1 MIIFTKKYS
10 MKKIISALLLVMVLF
25 NLKAQ
30 ELNSNQESG
39 SERKNDVTLD
49 PFLLIAVPML
59 NVSYERL
66 IDKKMGVGVN
76 AMIVLDDYESDYF
89 TQFSP
94 YFRYY
99 LGKKYASGFFF
110 EGFVPVTIQ
119 KEWSYNWVYDEPNNM
134 YYTYDT
140 GEKTFTTVGFGFGV
154 GGKWVIKN
162 RLVIEAS
169 GGIARRF
176 GNFDRNDF
184 SPVTGKIMGGIGY
197 RF

>member
-1 MIIFTKKYS
+1 
-10 MKKIISALLLVMVLF
+10 MKKFFTVLAVF
-25 NLKAQ
+25 ITVFSLHAQ
-30 ELNSNQESG
+30 ELNSNQENG
-39 SERKNDVTLD
+39 SERKNDILLD
-49 PFLLIAVPML
+49 PFLLIAVPMI

-66 IDKKMGVGVN
+66 INKDMGIGVN
-76 AMIVLDDYESDYF
+76 AMITLSDEVDDF
-89 TQFSP
+89 KQFSP

-99 LGKKYASGFFF
+99 LGKKYASGLFF

-119 KEWSYNWVYDEPNNM
+119 RDSF
-134 YYTYDT
+134 YYTDYDGPT
-140 GEKTFTTVGFGFGV
+140 NTYYYNYGGEKTVTTVGVGFGI

-176 GNFDRNDF
+176 GDFDKYDLG
-184 SPVTGKIMGGIGY
+184 PVTGKIMGGIGY

>member
-1 MIIFTKKYS
+1 
-10 MKKIISALLLVMVLF
+10 MKKLF
-25 NLKAQ
+25 TILTVFITIFSLRAQ

-39 SERKNDVTLD
+39 SERKNDIILD
-49 PFLLIAVPML
+49 PILLIAVPMI

-66 IDKKMGVGVN
+66 INKDMGIGVN
-76 AMIVLDDYESDYF
+76 AMVTLSDEVDDF
-89 TQFSP
+89 KQFSP

-119 KEWSYNWVYDEPNNM
+119 KEGFYNT
-134 YYTYDT
+134 TYDIST
-140 GEKTFTTVGFGFGV
+140 NNYYYNYGNEKSVTTVGIGFGV

-176 GNFDRNDF
+176 GNNVYEYDLG
-184 SPVTGKIMGGIGY
+184 PVTGKIMGGIGY

>member
-1 MIIFTKKYS
+1 
-10 MKKIISALLLVMVLF
+10 MKKIISALLIVIALF
-25 NLKAQ
+25 NLNAQ

-49 PFLLIAVPML
+49 PFLLIAIPML

-76 AMIVLDDYESDYF
+76 AMIVLDDNESDYF

-110 EGFVPVTIQ
+110 EGFIPVTMQ
-119 KEWSYNWVYDEPNNM
+119 REWPYAWVYNESTNM
-134 YYTYDT
+134 YYTVDS
-140 GEKTFTTVGFGFGV
+140 GEKTFTTVQFWF
-154 GGKWVIKN
+154 WSW
-162 RLVIEAS
+162 R
-169 GGIARRF
+169 
-176 GNFDRNDF
+176 
-184 SPVTGKIMGGIGY
+184 
-197 RF
+197 